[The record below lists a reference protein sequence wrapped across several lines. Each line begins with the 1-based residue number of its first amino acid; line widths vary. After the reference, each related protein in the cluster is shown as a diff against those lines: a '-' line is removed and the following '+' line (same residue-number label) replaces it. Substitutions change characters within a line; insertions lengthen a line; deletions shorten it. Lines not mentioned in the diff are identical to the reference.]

1 MNYAMQH
8 RIPPVRIRL
17 SLLRATSGL
26 DNSLYF
32 ALQRLF
38 ARGLELGTIPRQHVR
53 MTPSMGRAMLVLSA
67 ADRAV
72 TQMGT
77 WPWSFKVPPNCL
89 ASGFCLL

>member
-8 RIPPVRIRL
+8 RTPPVRIWL

-32 ALQRLF
+32 VLQRLF
-38 ARGLELGTIPRQHVR
+38 ARGLELGSIPRQHLR
-53 MTPSMGRAMLVLSA
+53 ITPSVGSVMLVLSA

-72 TQMGT
+72 TWM
-77 WPWSFKVPPNCL
+77 
-89 ASGFCLL
+89 AMEI